1 MHACHAGCMRAIF
14 ACRGHLARSRARWTR
29 LDLQKKA
36 LAHNRV
42 NQRRRQVVLGGCAY
56 ASLCGQFSQECDE
69 PAEVLESVDALLS
82 LEPEV
87 ASVEELPPR

>member
-1 MHACHAGCMRAIF
+1 MHVSDFRMQGASGALTGSLDPFGF
-14 ACRGHLARSRARWTR
+14 A
-29 LDLQKKA
+29 KKA

-82 LEPEV
+82 LDPEV
-87 ASVEELPPR
+87 ASVEELPPRWSVL